1 MIHFPSISSR
11 TDVISKTKKKIKKR
25 KEKVNVAITQ
35 AKPSYFV
42 NYKDTTV
49 RFLNVEMWHKFM
61 YLYGTTKSS

>member
-42 NYKDTTV
+42 K
-49 RFLNVEMWHKFM
+49 
-61 YLYGTTKSS
+61 